1 MGTGTRTATGYV
13 PFGSFPCCSSSA
25 SLACAKANNQSRD
38 VCFSA
43 AAAILIRKKV
53 SSGTLRRLNT
63 LNLVFLAVGRATARR
78 VAERT
83 GRVNAACIDW
93 YHLIQC
99 TR

>member
-1 MGTGTRTATGYV
+1 METSTRRADYGS
-13 PFGSFPCCSSSA
+13 FGSLPWRSSSA
-25 SLACAKANNQSRD
+25 QRASAKASNQSRA

-63 LNLVFLAVGRATARR
+63 LNLGGLAVGRATARR

-99 TR
+99 TI

>member
-1 MGTGTRTATGYV
+1 
-13 PFGSFPCCSSSA
+13 
-25 SLACAKANNQSRD
+25 
-38 VCFSA
+38 
-43 AAAILIRKKV
+43 LIRKKV